1 MANIKTMPVP
11 SILKNR
17 RNYMSITKLKNKP
30 KKLGNRRQA
39 GQQAAGRRQQAASRA
54 GGPAGGK
61 LQAAGYRRQAAGSKQ
76 SRISDQ
82 EAASGRVGPQAASS
96 WTEEPE

>member
-1 MANIKTMPVP
+1 MANIKKTGPVL

-17 RNYMSITKLKNKP
+17 KNYVSITKLKNKP
-30 KKLGNRRQA
+30 EKLGSRRQA
-39 GQQAAGRRQQAASRA
+39 GQQATGNRQ
-54 GGPAGGK
+54 
-61 LQAAGYRRQAAGSKQ
+61 QAAGYRRQAAGSKQ

>member
-1 MANIKTMPVP
+1 VK
-11 SILKNR
+11 KN
-17 RNYMSITKLKNKP
+17 NYKKPGALAPGFKNKLI
-30 KKLGNRRQA
+30 KIL
-39 GQQAAGRRQQAASRA
+39 QAAGSRPQAASRA